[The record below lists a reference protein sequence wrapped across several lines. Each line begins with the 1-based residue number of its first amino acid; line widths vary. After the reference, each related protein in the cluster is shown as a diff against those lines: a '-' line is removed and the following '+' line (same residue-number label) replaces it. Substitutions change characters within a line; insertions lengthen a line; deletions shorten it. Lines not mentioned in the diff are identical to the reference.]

1 MHRGCDSAKVASI
14 KTAIVGTYKA
24 VRKKHVVRTLADFEW
39 RFNNRDNVAAMIPV
53 LACAAS
59 RAKPAPYWYLKMADY
74 GA

>member
-1 MHRGCDSAKVASI
+1 
-14 KTAIVGTYKA
+14 
-24 VRKKHVVRTLADFEW
+24 VRKKPIVRTLADFEW
-39 RFNNRDNVAAMIPV
+39 RFNNRENVAAMIPV